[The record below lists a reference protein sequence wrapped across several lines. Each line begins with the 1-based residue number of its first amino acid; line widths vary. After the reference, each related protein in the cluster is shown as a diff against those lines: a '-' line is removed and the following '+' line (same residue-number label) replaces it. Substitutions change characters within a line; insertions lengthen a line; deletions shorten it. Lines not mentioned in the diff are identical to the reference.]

1 MRISQGMTIKI
12 FPDTSVKAYQK
23 FIKEY
28 GFTSTVYKDRIVVGE
43 PLRQIDRREL
53 GELIKRKRARKKMT
67 RTDLAARLQ
76 IREVTVFDYENG
88 TTQPRKDIME
98 DLKKILN
105 IKEEEIKKCQR

>member
-12 FPDTSVKAYQK
+12 FPDTSVKTYQK

-43 PLRQIDRREL
+43 PLRQIDRTEL
-53 GELIKRKRARKKMT
+53 GKLIKKKRARKKMT
-67 RTDLAARLQ
+67 QKDLAERLCIRQ
-76 IREVTVFDYENG
+76 ITVSDYESG